1 MPWMRNFQ
9 AKSPKKKKRRNSGQA
24 LLPDYIMD
32 GIVNLKN
39 NNIAFSVYV
48 QPRASRNRIAG
59 MHGNAIKIY
68 VTAPPVENKANGA
81 VIHFFA
87 DLFSVPKS
95 AVSIKS
101 GRQGRNKKVLIN
113 NLALEKAQE
122 TLSKALSKA

>member
-1 MPWMRNFQ
+1 MRKFQ

-24 LLPDYIMD
+24 LLPDYIMN

>member
-1 MPWMRNFQ
+1 MRKFQ
-9 AKSPKKKKRRNSGQA
+9 AKSPKKKKRRNRGQA
-24 LLPDYIMD
+24 LLPDYIMN

>member
-1 MPWMRNFQ
+1 
-9 AKSPKKKKRRNSGQA
+9 
-24 LLPDYIMD
+24 MD
-32 GIVNLKN
+32 CIVNLKN

-59 MHGNAIKIY
+59 MHGNAIKIS

-113 NLALEKAQE
+113 NLAFEKAQE